1 MKKKLITVLL
11 IVMLAVGLGLL
22 LYPTVADYWNSM
34 HASRAIAN
42 YTEAVAN
49 IDDERYREM
58 WEEAEAYNRELAGT
72 GVNWSPDE
80 AFMERYY
87 SLLDVSGSGIMCYV
101 EIPDIDVK
109 LPVYHGTQE
118 SVLQIGAGHIAGS
131 SLPVGGVGTHSIIS
145 GHTGLSSARLFT
157 DLDKLH
163 EGDIFLLNTLD
174 ETLTYQIDQIRIV
187 LPYELGDLALDKDQ
201 DYVTLVTCTPY
212 RINTHRL
219 LVRGHRIETE
229 KEPLAVRVTG
239 DALLYD
245 PLIVAP
251 IVAVPMLIILLLWLL
266 TSSRKPKKK
275 KEEGTN
281 Q

>member
-11 IVMLAVGLGLL
+11 IVMLVAGLGLL